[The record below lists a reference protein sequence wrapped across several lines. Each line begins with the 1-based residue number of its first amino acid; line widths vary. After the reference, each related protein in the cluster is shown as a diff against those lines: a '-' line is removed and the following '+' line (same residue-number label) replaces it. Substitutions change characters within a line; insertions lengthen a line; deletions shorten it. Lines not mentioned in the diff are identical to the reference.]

1 MARRKTLS
9 PTTVKKTEARK
20 RAEEQYRLERG
31 RIMNTIRRAKK
42 QGYVFDENLF
52 IPLRQRDLPEM
63 TTQKLKS
70 LTRELHKIGT
80 LGVRIQAVN
89 PTQRD
94 IDLAQHPEMVKRA
107 KKIVTNSK
115 RRKALEQA
123 RFQQKYKREIA
134 ALIEKEQAE
143 AQEEQRIRDQFNI
156 PEYSVKQAQHKQD
169 LEVEELELTPI
180 PEAVVGEQKLAS
192 KTHHLDPFFGSQEDL
207 EIERDF
213 QKEVRKY
220 NRAFEKAKK
229 ADPFLTKEEFD
240 MRWRQ
245 MKDDAQVL
253 KRARH
258 DYKFRS
264 SFEVGRSAYRQV
276 QDMIKDVDVVHKDSA
291 NYLSRLLEKEI
302 SAYGEDTVIKNI
314 AQAPD
319 YLIEA
324 ASIALFYKEGSSSFN
339 NAVSAI
345 HQIIKGDIPSAEES
359 AELASLTEQ
368 VEDPSEEYE

>member
-9 PTTVKKTEARK
+9 PKPLKKTEARE
-20 RAEEQYRLERG
+20 RAEEQYRCERG
-31 RIMNTIRRAKK
+31 RIMNMIRRAEK

-52 IPLRQRDLPEM
+52 VPLRQRDLPEM

-70 LTRELHKIGT
+70 LTKELHKINA
-80 LGVRIQAVN
+80 LGIRIQAVN
-89 PTQRD
+89 PTQQD

-107 KKIVTNSK
+107 KKIVANSN

-134 ALIEKEQAE
+134 LLIEKEQEE
-143 AQEEQRIRDQFNI
+143 AQEEQRIREQFNI
-156 PEYSVKQAQHKQD
+156 PEYSQPSHKQE
-169 LEVEELELTPI
+169 LEIEDLELTPI
-180 PEAVVGEQKLAS
+180 PEATVGEQKLTP
-192 KTHHLDPFFGSQEDL
+192 KTSHLDPFFGTQEDL
-207 EIERDF
+207 ETERDF

-220 NRAFEKAKK
+220 NRVFQKAKQ

-240 MRWRQ
+240 VRWRQ
-245 MKDDAQVL
+245 MKEDSAVL

-258 DYKFRS
+258 DYNFRT

-276 QDMIKDVDVVHKDSA
+276 VDMIKDVDAVHKDSA

-302 SAYGEDTVIKNI
+302 SSYGEDTVIKNI

-324 ASIALFYKEGSSSFN
+324 SSIALFYKEGSSSFN

>member
-9 PTTVKKTEARK
+9 PKPVKKTEARK
-20 RAEEQYRLERG
+20 RAEEQYRRERG
-31 RIMNTIRRAKK
+31 RIMNAIRYAEK

-70 LTRELHKIGT
+70 LTRELHKINT
-80 LGVRIQAVN
+80 LGIRIQAVN
-89 PTQRD
+89 PTQHD

-107 KKIVTNSK
+107 KKIASNSK

-123 RFQQKYKREIA
+123 RFQQKYKREILL
-134 ALIEKEQAE
+134 LIEKEQVE
-143 AQEEQRIRDQFNI
+143 AQEEQRIREQFNI
-156 PEYSVKQAQHKQD
+156 PEYSQPSHKQE
-169 LEVEELELTPI
+169 LEIEDLELTPI
-180 PEAVVGEQKLAS
+180 PEATVGEQKLTP
-192 KTHHLDPFFGSQEDL
+192 KTSHLDPFFGSQEDL

-220 NRAFEKAKK
+220 NRAFQKAKQS
-229 ADPFLTKEEFD
+229 DPFLTKEEFD
-240 MRWRQ
+240 VRWRQ
-245 MKDDAQVL
+245 MKEDSAVL
-253 KRARH
+253 KRARY
-258 DYKFRS
+258 DYNFRS

-276 QDMIKDVDVVHKDSA
+276 LDMIKDVDAVHRDSA
-291 NYLSRLLEKEI
+291 SYLSSLLEKEI
-302 SAYGEDTVIKNI
+302 STYGEDTVIKNI

-324 ASIALFYKEGSSSFN
+324 ASIAIFYKEGSSSFN

-359 AELASLTEQ
+359 AELANLTEQ
-368 VEDPSEEYE
+368 AEDPSEEYE

>member
-9 PTTVKKTEARK
+9 PKPVKKTEARK
-20 RAEEQYRLERG
+20 RAEEQYRRERG
-31 RIMNTIRRAKK
+31 RIMNTIRRAEK

-52 IPLRQRDLPEM
+52 VPLKQRDLPDM

-70 LTRELHKIGT
+70 LTKELHKINT
-80 LGVRIQAVN
+80 LGIHIQAVN
-89 PTQRD
+89 PTQHD

-107 KKIVTNSK
+107 KKIVANSN

-123 RFQQKYKREIA
+123 RFQQKYKREILL
-134 ALIEKEQAE
+134 LIEKEQAE
-143 AQEEQRIRDQFNI
+143 AQEEQRIREQFNI
-156 PEYSVKQAQHKQD
+156 PEYSQPQSRHNQE
-169 LEVEELELTPI
+169 LEVEDLELTPI
-180 PEAVVGEQKLAS
+180 PEATVGEQKLTP
-192 KTHHLDPFFGSQEDL
+192 KTSHLDTFFGSQEDF
-207 EIERDF
+207 ETERDF

-220 NRAFEKAKK
+220 NRAFQKAKR
-229 ADPFLTKEEFD
+229 ADPLLTKEEFD
-240 MRWRQ
+240 VRWRQ
-245 MKDDAQVL
+245 MKDDSAVL

-258 DYKFRS
+258 DYNFRT
-264 SFEVGRSAYRQV
+264 SFEVGHSAYRQV
-276 QDMIKDVDVVHKDSA
+276 INMIKDVDAVHKDSA

-302 SAYGEDTVIKNI
+302 STYGEDTVLKNI

>member
-9 PTTVKKTEARK
+9 TKPVKKTEARK
-20 RAEEQYRLERG
+20 RAEEQYRCERG
-31 RIMNTIRRAKK
+31 RIMNAIRRAEK

-70 LTRELHKIGT
+70 LTRELHKINT
-80 LGVRIQAVN
+80 LGIRIQAVN

-107 KKIVTNSK
+107 KKIASNSK
-115 RRKALEQA
+115 RRKTLEQA
-123 RFQQKYKREIA
+123 RFQQKYKREILV
-134 ALIEKEQAE
+134 LIEKEQAE
-143 AQEEQRIRDQFNI
+143 AQEEQRIREQFNI
-156 PEYSVKQAQHKQD
+156 PEYSQPSHKQE
-169 LEVEELELTPI
+169 LEIEDLELTPI
-180 PEAVVGEQKLAS
+180 PEATVGEQKLTP
-192 KTHHLDPFFGSQEDL
+192 KTSHLDSFFGSQEDL
-207 EIERDF
+207 ETERDF

-220 NRAFEKAKK
+220 NRAFQKAKQ
-229 ADPFLTKEEFD
+229 ADPLLTKEEFD
-240 MRWRQ
+240 VRWRQ
-245 MKDDAQVL
+245 MKEDSAVL

-258 DYKFRS
+258 DYHFRS
-264 SFEVGRSAYRQV
+264 TFEVGRSAYRQV
-276 QDMIKDVDVVHKDSA
+276 VDMIKDVDAVHKDSA

-302 SAYGEDTVIKNI
+302 SSYGEGTVIKNI